1 MLAAITQQNG
11 INIALLLLRVTVGV
25 TILLHGYNHVWG
37 GGKIEG
43 TARWF
48 QSLGMKPG
56 LFHAWLASVTELVCG
71 FLLVVG
77 FLTPLAAAGVVGV
90 MVVAFVT
97 NHRPNGF
104 FIFRPGEG
112 YEYVLNLAVAAT
124 ALAGL
129 GAGRWSVDAQ
139 LEVDLAGL
147 KGLLIVLVFGIG
159 GAAALLA
166 VAWAP
171 NRPGKAETASEDAAA
186 TTDDA

>member
-1 MLAAITQQNG
+1 MFAEITQENG
-11 INIALLLLRVTVGV
+11 IYLALLLLRVTVGV
-25 TILLHGYNHVWG
+25 TILLHGYNHIWG

-48 QSLGMKPG
+48 ESLGMKPG
-56 LFHAWLASVTELVCG
+56 LVHAWLASITELVCG
-71 FLLVVG
+71 VLLIVG

-124 ALAGL
+124 ALAGI
-129 GAGRWSVDAQ
+129 GAGRWSIDGQ
-139 LEVDLAGL
+139 LELDLAGL
-147 KGLLIVLVFGIG
+147 KGFVIVAVLGVG
-159 GAAALLA
+159 GAALLLA
-166 VAWAP
+166 TSW
-171 NRPGKAETASEDAAA
+171 RPQKKAVDSSQ
-186 TTDDA
+186 